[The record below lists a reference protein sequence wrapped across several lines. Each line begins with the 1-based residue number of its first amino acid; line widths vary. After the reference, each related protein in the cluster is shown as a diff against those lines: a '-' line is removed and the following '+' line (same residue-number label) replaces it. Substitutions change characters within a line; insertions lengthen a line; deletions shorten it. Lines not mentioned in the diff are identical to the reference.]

1 MFQFLTI
8 DASSSLA
15 TFDDRRRAADVDFLD
30 KPLTRAASRQA
41 RETNGCKFPMPLAR
55 VRMDRAHPGQS
66 GGSSKLESG
75 KLGPMSDREQRER
88 IAQAIAGSRPALE
101 RLLLDHYTPLAQHLQ
116 PRIPASMQSVIAVDD
131 ILQETFSQ
139 VFEGIRTF
147 TPKTDKSFGA
157 WLKAIAE
164 NRLRDAI
171 KAQKRK
177 KRGGGQTR
185 VQPPASPDQGSVAS
199 LAEMLS
205 AGSSTPSQALARKEA
220 VRAAQVAIAGL
231 PEDYRE
237 AVRLRFLEGRS
248 VDSVAAEM
256 HRSPG
261 AVRGLIDRAKRAMRE
276 TLGRASHYFSSR

>member
-1 MFQFLTI
+1 MR
-8 DASSSLA
+8 DEREPDPVALA
-15 TFDDRRRAADVDFLD
+15 V
-30 KPLTRAASRQA
+30 S
-41 RETNGCKFPMPLAR
+41 
-55 VRMDRAHPGQS
+55 
-66 GGSSKLESG
+66 
-75 KLGPMSDREQRER
+75 
-88 IAQAIAGSRPALE
+88 GSRPAIE
-101 RLLLDHYTPLAQHLQ
+101 RLLLDHYTPLAQHLK
-116 PRIPASMQSVIAVDD
+116 PLIPASLQSLLAVED

-139 VFEGIRTF
+139 VFRDIHSFAPSTE
-147 TPKTDKSFGA
+147 KSFGT

-164 NRLRDAI
+164 NRLCDAI

-177 KRGGGQTR
+177 KRGGDHKQVKPT
-185 VQPPASPDQGSVAS
+185 ASPDHDTVAS

-231 PEDYRE
+231 PEDHRE

-248 VDSVAAEM
+248 IDAVAAAM

-276 TLGRASHYFSSR
+276 TLGRASRYFSSR